1 MLGAADLSDSDHQQS
16 DTASTLLAFALFNYV
31 FHLAGKC
38 HFRPANRSII
48 HPPLLLLLQRDAARC
63 SSSRSS
69 PSYAIANWNDRLLL
83 LLDVR
88 PCWCIDDP
96 IQFNQRPVILKIHPS
111 IHPSIRSSI
120 HPLTEMKTA
129 YHKLALGM
137 KNIDNI
143 RWRSTVEGGAINM
156 LWQWLTIIGMS
167 ERR

>member
-48 HPPLLLLLQRDAARC
+48 HPPLLLLLLLLRDAARC

-69 PSYAIANWNDRLLL
+69 PSYAIANLNDRLLL
-83 LLDVR
+83 LL
-88 PCWCIDDP
+88 DP

-111 IHPSIRSSI
+111 IRSSI
-120 HPLTEMKTA
+120 RPLTEMKTA
-129 YHKLALGM
+129 YHKLGLGM
-137 KNIDNI
+137 KSIDNI
-143 RWRSTVEGGAINM
+143 RWRSTVVGGAINK

-167 ERR
+167 GRR

>member
-48 HPPLLLLLQRDAARC
+48 HPPLLLLLLQRDAAPC

-69 PSYAIANWNDRLLL
+69 PSYAIANSNDRLLL

-88 PCWCIDDP
+88 HC
-96 IQFNQRPVILKIHPS
+96 
-111 IHPSIRSSI
+111 
-120 HPLTEMKTA
+120 
-129 YHKLALGM
+129 
-137 KNIDNI
+137 
-143 RWRSTVEGGAINM
+143 
-156 LWQWLTIIGMS
+156 
-167 ERR
+167 